1 MALKSG
7 FSPHLQRGSC
17 IRDPSISAVR
27 PGRGAVREEGSHPP
41 FFGDGVDGGL
51 RQRDGSHA
59 DAGQVRGSLAASVW
73 EKWSMP
79 GESHTI
85 TRQARKPQIYRI
97 QSTARMPPSRW
108 LHRAQGH
115 MPSSLLFPGKPSRRV
130 GDDLTGQQKH
140 HQHWLV
146 TDLCVGGNMANQS
159 VSPLVQQPQSG
170 GELQGRGCASRLAGP
185 QTRGSQRGEK
195 TRPVS
200 DRAIGHPLEQ
210 GDRAIM
216 QSRRIGWAASQRGPQ
231 GSTSRPHLWKA
242 ARASGSPLHVPSLLL
257 PRITRSW
264 VHCVVGIAMQCPE
277 TFGRYRW
284 LFCRPSRRVLGRRT
298 GHVQGQP

>member
-1 MALKSG
+1 
-7 FSPHLQRGSC
+7 
-17 IRDPSISAVR
+17 
-27 PGRGAVREEGSHPP
+27 
-41 FFGDGVDGGL
+41 
-51 RQRDGSHA
+51 
-59 DAGQVRGSLAASVW
+59 
-73 EKWSMP
+73 
-79 GESHTI
+79 
-85 TRQARKPQIYRI
+85 
-97 QSTARMPPSRW
+97 MPPSRW

-115 MPSSLLFPGKPSRRV
+115 MPSSLLLFPAKPSRRV

-231 GSTSRPHLWKA
+231 GSTSRPHLWRSRPCQRLPSSCA
-242 ARASGSPLHVPSLLL
+242 LFASSSNNSLVGALCRWHRHAVPRDLWAV
-257 PRITRSW
+257 P
-264 VHCVVGIAMQCPE
+264 VA
-277 TFGRYRW
+277 
-284 LFCRPSRRVLGRRT
+284 FCRPSCRVLGRRA
-298 GHVQGQP
+298 GHAQGQP

>member
-7 FSPHLQRGSC
+7 FSPHLQIGSC
-17 IRDPSISAVR
+17 IRDPSTSAVR

-41 FFGDGVDGGL
+41 FFGDGVDGGP

-59 DAGQVRGSLAASVW
+59 DAGQVRGSLTASVW

-85 TRQARKPQIYRI
+85 TRQARKPSDIPHPEHRTNAA
-97 QSTARMPPSRW
+97 QSLASQSSGAHAFLPPPLSRQTV
-108 LHRAQGH
+108 AA
-115 MPSSLLFPGKPSRRV
+115 RV

-231 GSTSRPHLWKA
+231 GSTSRPHLW
-242 ARASGSPLHVPSLLL
+242 RSRPCQRLPSFMCPLCFFL
-257 PRITRSW
+257 
-264 VHCVVGIAMQCPE
+264 E
-277 TFGRYRW
+277 
-284 LFCRPSRRVLGRRT
+284 
-298 GHVQGQP
+298 